1 MASPPRTPPSS
12 PRSYA
17 ERIAEHARA
26 HREAQRDARRD
37 FYRLVL
43 DLMIS
48 VAGGMLLLGLA
59 VHSTDPETGKAYWW
73 AGHALWVAGLT
84 FSLMRAYRRAERR
97 GEW

>member
-1 MASPPRTPPSS
+1 MASSPPTPPSP

-17 ERIAEHARA
+17 ERIAEHERA
-26 HREAQRDARRD
+26 HREAQRAARRD

-43 DLMIS
+43 DLAVS
-48 VAGGMLLLGLA
+48 VAGGMVLIGLA
-59 VHSTDPETGKAYWW
+59 VHSTDPATGKACWW
-73 AGHALWVAGLT
+73 AGHAFWVAGLT